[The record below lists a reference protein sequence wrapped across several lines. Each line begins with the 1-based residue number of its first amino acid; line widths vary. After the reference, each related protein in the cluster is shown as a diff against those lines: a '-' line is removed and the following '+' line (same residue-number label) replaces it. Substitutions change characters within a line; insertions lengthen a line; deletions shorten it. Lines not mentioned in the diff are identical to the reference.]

1 MIKDN
6 KILLGK
12 AEEKE
17 IYVYPSMLNRH
28 GLIAGATGTGKTITL
43 KVLAESM
50 SQLGIATVIADIK
63 ADLTG
68 MIQEGDLSVIQE
80 RLNSMGIE
88 AFPVQKY
95 PVHFFDVFQKKGH
108 PVRASIQ
115 EMGPRLF
122 ARALELTEAQEG
134 VLTIIFKV
142 AEDMELDIIDI
153 KDLQAMVQY
162 VSEHSAELSGKY
174 GNIAKATT
182 GVIQRKV
189 LKLEQEGGDI
199 FFGMPALNIQDWITT
214 EGGLGMMNI
223 LECEELFQHPLLYAV
238 FLNWMLEELYTT
250 LPEVG
255 DTEKPKVV
263 FFFDEAHLLFDG
275 ASKEF
280 LRNIE
285 RTVKLI
291 RSKGVGVFFIT
302 QNPADIPDSV
312 LAQLGNR
319 IQHALRAYTPTEIRA
334 VKLAAD
340 SFRANPAFDTSEKI
354 TQLKTGQA
362 LVSVLDSEGTPSVVE
377 VTKIL
382 PPQSKM
388 GILEDTIV
396 QQYISSDSI
405 YGKYEKAFDPDSAY
419 EEMERIL
426 DAEEKEKEAAIEE
439 AQKAKEK
446 ARVTKQKEQWVG
458 RLQRKATNKVENELV
473 NMGVRSAKKFLKGF
487 IK

>member
-1 MIKDN
+1 
-6 KILLGK
+6 
-12 AEEKE
+12 
-17 IYVYPSMLNRH
+17 
-28 GLIAGATGTGKTITL
+28 
-43 KVLAESM
+43 
-50 SQLGIATVIADIK
+50 
-63 ADLTG
+63 
-68 MIQEGDLSVIQE
+68 
-80 RLNSMGIE
+80 
-88 AFPVQKY
+88 
-95 PVHFFDVFQKKGH
+95 
-108 PVRASIQ
+108 
-115 EMGPRLF
+115 
-122 ARALELTEAQEG
+122 
-134 VLTIIFKV
+134 
-142 AEDMELDIIDI
+142 
-153 KDLQAMVQY
+153 
-162 VSEHSAELSGKY
+162 
-174 GNIAKATT
+174 
-182 GVIQRKV
+182 
-189 LKLEQEGGDI
+189 
-199 FFGMPALNIQDWITT
+199 
-214 EGGLGMMNI
+214 MMNI

-334 VKLAAD
+334 LRLAAD

>member
-50 SQLGIATVIADIK
+50 SQLGIATVIADVK

-285 RTVKLI
+285 KTVKLI

-334 VKLAAD
+334 LRLAAD

>member
-214 EGGLGMMNI
+214 ERGLGMMNI

-340 SFRANPAFDTSEKI
+340 SFRANPAFDTSEQI

-362 LVSVLDSEGTPSVVE
+362 LVSVLDREGTPSVVE

-419 EEMERIL
+419 EEMDRIL

>member
-1 MIKDN
+1 MIKNN

-12 AEEKE
+12 AEEKD

-50 SQLGIATVIADIK
+50 SQLGIATVIADVK

-80 RLNSMGIE
+80 RLNSMGME
-88 AFPVQKY
+88 TFPVQKY

-174 GNIAKATT
+174 GNIARATT

-340 SFRANPAFDTSEKI
+340 SFRANPAFDTSEQI

-446 ARVTKQKEQWVG
+446 SRVTKQKDQWAG
-458 RLQRKATNKVENELV
+458 RLQRKAVNKVENELV

-487 IK
+487 LK

>member
-396 QQYISSDSI
+396 QQYISSDSV

>member
-50 SQLGIATVIADIK
+50 SQLGIATVIADVK

-162 VSEHSAELSGKY
+162 VSEHSAELSSKY

-334 VKLAAD
+334 LRLAAD

-473 NMGVRSAKKFLKGF
+473 NMGVRSANKFLKGF

>member
-68 MIQEGDLSVIQE
+68 MIQEGDLPVIQE

-142 AEDMELDIIDI
+142 AEDMELDIVDI

-439 AQKAKEK
+439 EQKAKEK

>member
-68 MIQEGDLSVIQE
+68 MIQEGDLSAIQE

-174 GNIAKATT
+174 GNIARATT

-439 AQKAKEK
+439 AQKAKGK

>member
-162 VSEHSAELSGKY
+162 VSEHSAELSSKY

>member
-162 VSEHSAELSGKY
+162 VSEHSAELSSKY

-238 FLNWMLEELYTT
+238 FLIWMLEELYTT

-334 VKLAAD
+334 LRLAAD

>member
-12 AEEKE
+12 AEEKD

-50 SQLGIATVIADIK
+50 SQLGIATVIADVK

-68 MIQEGDLSVIQE
+68 MIQEGNLSVIQE

-88 AFPVQKY
+88 TFPVQKY

-153 KDLQAMVQY
+153 KDLQTMVQY

-174 GNIAKATT
+174 GNIARSTT

-340 SFRANPAFDTSEKI
+340 SFRANSAFDTSEQI

-426 DAEEKEKEAAIEE
+426 DAEEKEKEAAKEE

-446 ARVTKQKEQWVG
+446 ARVTKQKDQWAG
-458 RLQRKATNKVENELV
+458 RLQRKAVNKVENELV

>member
-162 VSEHSAELSGKY
+162 VSEHSAELSSKY

-199 FFGMPALNIQDWITT
+199 FFGMPALNIQDWLTT

-334 VKLAAD
+334 LRLAAD

>member
-50 SQLGIATVIADIK
+50 SQLGIATVIADVK

-285 RTVKLI
+285 KTVKLI

-334 VKLAAD
+334 LRLAAD

-426 DAEEKEKEAAIEE
+426 DAEDKEKEAAIEE